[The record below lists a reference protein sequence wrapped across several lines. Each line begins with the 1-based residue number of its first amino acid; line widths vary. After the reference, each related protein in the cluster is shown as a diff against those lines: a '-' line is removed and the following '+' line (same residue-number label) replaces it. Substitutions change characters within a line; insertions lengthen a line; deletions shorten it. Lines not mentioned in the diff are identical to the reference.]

1 MNEDVIRNL
10 QGLLENLS
18 RDSESTSLK
27 NEIEELEN
35 RLSNIDY
42 YKTPNKADGTPAQT
56 GDFGREYRNYS
67 SHINSVNES
76 LNNLVNNKIAEI
88 TARQSDLDQTVEQ
101 AQLTNDTATIDE
113 ASRAAAENRAVLN
126 NLTELANRQTSLAEG
141 LEQAQLTN
149 DNALIEEA
157 NRALEEN
164 QRLLDE
170 TMLSFEDSADKD
182 EYQRLVDDRAEEI
195 REHEEFLARA
205 KALQAKDEN
214 GNVYLDKNGNP
225 VVNVN
230 LYNMISDEKKLAKAK
245 EEYAKTNLGM
255 LENIMNSMGAN
266 TNDYQT
272 DTSVE
277 TSTEEQETSVEDAP
291 TTSNNDQEL
300 IAKYN
305 QMMLNGEYFMDNTGT
320 IVLGTSLIKDGDSGI
335 YTWNNDMGLANYQTL
350 LANLTPYGKTAS
362 IDELENLCSEETLD
376 PEIKASLQA
385 IIYDKKHDYYFEH
398 PEYGK
403 VIPVSDKVKEDGTVD
418 VQTHGGEI
426 VSVKLSEL
434 ISSDVL
440 VDKEENKEINDAIV
454 DIPQVDPKIAE
465 ERRANLDRIFNDYT
479 MNGSALD
486 NLEKNGIYRATTP
499 VEETDDKIIE
509 MPTKENE
516 ETVIAAVA
524 ANDVDTDIPST
535 AEEIKDDK
543 ESEEKDMAKGK
554 RENNVNYTEAT
565 PEQKKKA
572 KEKLGKLKAIGYALV
587 GIIAAA
593 GTYFGVSKLL
603 DGTEQEK
610 TSIETDYENKLED
623 EVEDVIEDAEKTIG
637 DLDHHNKSDGDFT
650 KPEHTVTNTNPA
662 PAPAPVEPIIGLP
675 AESVDP
681 NLLNLYPAFGNV
693 TNPYTGQ
700 PVAPVSVEEHQT
712 STDPTPEQIAA
723 AQADI
728 ANGVNVG
735 DVLAGTG
742 QTVLSQTTTIS
753 GGEYTGTTETVVQ
766 DNPVTPNNVAVTDVV
781 NTPSTETVQQP
792 ANDVVNTDTNVT
804 TIDINPGDTSYSWT
818 DSTGETHVEE
828 IPAGATEVQV
838 EERTEEVLP
847 AELSGLSQD
856 ELAAIASYQDEAN
869 SLEEGGRSL

>member
-42 YKTPNKADGTPAQT
+42 YRTPNKADGTPAQT

-141 LEQAQLTN
+141 LAQAQLTN
-149 DNALIEEA
+149 DAALIEEA
-157 NRALEEN
+157 NRALVEN

-170 TMLSFEDSADKD
+170 TMLNFEDSLDRD

-205 KALQAKDEN
+205 EALQAKDEN

-272 DTSVE
+272 DTPVE
-277 TSTEEQETSVEDAP
+277 TPAEELETSAEDTP
-291 TTSNNDQEL
+291 VTSNNDQEL
-300 IAKYN
+300 
-305 QMMLNGEYFMDNTGT
+305 
-320 IVLGTSLIKDGDSGI
+320 V
-335 YTWNNDMGLANYQTL
+335 
-350 LANLTPYGKTAS
+350 
-362 IDELENLCSEETLD
+362 
-376 PEIKASLQA
+376 
-385 IIYDKKHDYYFEH
+385 
-398 PEYGK
+398 
-403 VIPVSDKVKEDGTVD
+403 
-418 VQTHGGEI
+418 
-426 VSVKLSEL
+426 
-434 ISSDVL
+434 SSDVL
-440 VDKEENKEINDAIV
+440 VDKEENKEINDVIV
-454 DIPQVDPKIAE
+454 DIPQVDPKVAE
-465 ERRANLDRIFNDYT
+465 ERKANLDRIFNDYT

-486 NLEKNGIYRATTP
+486 DLEKNGIYRVTTP
-499 VEETDDKIIE
+499 VEETDEKIIE

-535 AEEIKDDK
+535 AEEIKEDK

-593 GTYFGVSKLL
+593 GTYFGISKLL

-610 TSIETDYENKLED
+610 TSIETDYENKFDD

-662 PAPAPVEPIIGLP
+662 PAPAPVEPVIGLP
-675 AESVDP
+675 AESIDP
-681 NLLNLYPAFGNV
+681 SLLNLYPAFGNV

-712 STDPTPEQIAA
+712 STDPTPQEIAA

-766 DNPVTPNNVAVTDVV
+766 DNPVTPNNVAATDVV
-781 NTPSTETVQQP
+781 NTPSTGTVQQP